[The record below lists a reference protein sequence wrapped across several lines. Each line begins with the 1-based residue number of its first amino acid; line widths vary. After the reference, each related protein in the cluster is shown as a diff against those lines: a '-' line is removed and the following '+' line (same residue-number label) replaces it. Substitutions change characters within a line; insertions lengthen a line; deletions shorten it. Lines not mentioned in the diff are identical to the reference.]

1 MTALFGYDPLPRTL
15 EAALR
20 DVRDPK
26 SWVRLSA
33 VRDLARHAEGPG
45 AERVFDSLM
54 TCLQSDASAEVRGA
68 AALALADA
76 RAPGATSGL
85 LAALHDEALHVR
97 QMALLA
103 LGEIG
108 DAEDAR
114 TLPAIERALRD
125 DAAPLRFQAL
135 IARNR
140 LSPES
145 SEPALI
151 AATRDA
157 DREVR
162 HVALRL
168 LEERATD
175 ANGTVN
181 AGEETLEAARRALGD
196 THLGVRTA
204 AAILLGRTG
213 DRAADRVIAEACAHA
228 GRDLDVEDEHAAI
241 ELAGELAIESAR
253 QGLERRAWGRLF
265 GLRRTPTSHAARIA
279 LAQMGDP
286 RARTSIRR
294 GLFAWS
300 RDERTLAVVAAG
312 RAGLR
317 EVRQDLARLRGA
329 PDRAEPE
336 AVEEALA
343 LLRDEP

>member
-1 MTALFGYDPLPRTL
+1 MTGFLGYDPLPRNL

-26 SWVRLSA
+26 AWVRLSA
-33 VRDLARHAEGPG
+33 VRDLARHAEGAG
-45 AERVFDSLM
+45 TEQVISALIS
-54 TCLQSDASAEVRGA
+54 CLESDASAEVRGA

-76 RAPGATSGL
+76 RAEGATPGL
-85 LAALHDEALHVR
+85 LSALGDEALHVR

-108 DAEDAR
+108 DPEEAG
-114 TLPAIERALRD
+114 TLSAIDRALRD

-140 LSPES
+140 LSPDS
-145 SEPALI
+145 TEPALI
-151 AATRDA
+151 AATRDV
-157 DREVR
+157 DHEVR

-175 ANGTVN
+175 ASGAVN
-181 AGEETLEAARRALGD
+181 PGEETLAAARRALSD
-196 THLGVRTA
+196 AHLGVRTA
-204 AAILLGRTG
+204 AAILLVRSDDRSG
-213 DRAADRVIAEACAHA
+213 DPVIAEACAHE

-241 ELAGELAIESAR
+241 ELAGQLGIESAR
-253 QGLERRAWGRLF
+253 RALERRAWGRLF
-265 GLRRTPTSHAARIA
+265 GLRRSPTSHAARIA

-286 RARTSIRR
+286 RARSSIRR
-294 GLFAWS
+294 SLSAWT

-317 EVRQDLARLRGA
+317 EARQDLAALRGA

-343 LLRDEP
+343 LLQDEP